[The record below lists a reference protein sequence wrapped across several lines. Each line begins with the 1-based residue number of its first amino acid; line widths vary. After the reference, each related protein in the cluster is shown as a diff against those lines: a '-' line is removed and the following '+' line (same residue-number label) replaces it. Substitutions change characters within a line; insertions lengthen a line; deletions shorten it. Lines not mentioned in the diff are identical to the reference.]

1 MKNTIILTNR
11 WRWFLIAAILVHFSV
26 ILVLGLSRYWGY
38 MSSINDLGQF
48 DQTVW
53 GGLHGQPFLNTIL
66 FNQQVNYL
74 GARFSPVLILFV
86 PLYAIIPSATW
97 LTLAQAI
104 ALSLAAWPIFLLASR
119 VCLSEK
125 AGLLWAVAYLVNPF
139 LLNAAAWD
147 FHPMTLA
154 VPFVAI
160 SMLAVETK
168 RPYLLFASTFVI
180 LLCKEHFGVM
190 AVGFGILWYIRNK
203 SWKPALGL
211 TLIGIMH
218 SLIVLYVIMPAL
230 SPTGEHVMLS
240 QGLGQVSRYSW
251 LGGSMKEVFQAL
263 LFHPITVAKVVL
275 LEFGGAKYLLVLM
288 IFFLGFPLAAPE
300 FLLPGLADL
309 AANMLSANPMPR
321 GLFAYH
327 SVTLIPLLITA
338 AIYGVKRLSLWQNRY
353 TLTEMA
359 GLAVIASFVGGYVFA
374 PLPLPGARN
383 FWAPAHF
390 LSRPDPRVQMIRSL
404 VGDNASVSAQAN
416 VGSHFSQRHE
426 IYRYPNMV
434 GQVDAI
440 ILRLESP
447 TTNINNLPD
456 QIKNNRKYLTGSLDS
471 HLQMDR
477 TEYIASIRTLL
488 SDNKYGVLLW
498 DDPWLVLA
506 QGASSHG
513 LEQKIEQKLNRLQK
527 EWKIDGKALVDAENA
542 VLGQKM
548 PFLNGR

>member
-1 MKNTIILTNR
+1 
-11 WRWFLIAAILVHFSV
+11 
-26 ILVLGLSRYWGY
+26 
-38 MSSINDLGQF
+38 
-48 DQTVW
+48 
-53 GGLHGQPFLNTIL
+53 
-66 FNQQVNYL
+66 
-74 GARFSPVLILFV
+74 
-86 PLYAIIPSATW
+86 
-97 LTLAQAI
+97 
-104 ALSLAAWPIFLLASR
+104 
-119 VCLSEK
+119 
-125 AGLLWAVAYLVNPF
+125 
-139 LLNAAAWD
+139 
-147 FHPMTLA
+147 MTLA

-168 RPYLLFASTFVI
+168 KPYLLFASTFFI

-211 TLIGIMH
+211 MLIGIMH
-218 SLIVLYVIMPAL
+218 SFIVLSIIMPAL

-251 LGGSMKEVFQAL
+251 LGGSMKEVCQAL

-275 LEFGGAKYLLVLM
+275 LELGGAKYLLVLM

-321 GLFAYH
+321 SPFAYH
-327 SVTLIPLLITA
+327 SVTLIPLLATA
-338 AIYGVKRLSLWQNRY
+338 AIYGVKRLSLWQSRY
-353 TLTEMA
+353 TITEMA
-359 GLAVIASFVGGYVFA
+359 SLAVIVSFLGGYLLA

-404 VGDNASVSAQAN
+404 VGENASVSAQAN
-416 VGSHFSQRHE
+416 VGSHFSQRHK
-426 IYRYPNMV
+426 IYRYPNMA

-456 QIKNNRKYLTGSLDS
+456 QIKNKRKYLIGSLDS

-477 TEYIASIRTLL
+477 TEYIASIKSLL

-506 QGASSHG
+506 QGASGHG
-513 LEQKIEQKLNRLQK
+513 LEQKLEQKLNRLQK
-527 EWKIDGKALVDAENA
+527 EWKIDSKALVDAENA

-548 PFLNGR
+548 PFLNVR

>member
-1 MKNTIILTNR
+1 MQNIITTTNR

-26 ILVLGLSRYWGY
+26 ILILGLSRYWGY

-97 LTLAQAI
+97 LTLAQAL
-104 ALSLAAWPIFLLASR
+104 ALSLAAWPIFLLASQ

-168 RPYLLFASTFVI
+168 RPYLLFACTFFI

-211 TLIGIMH
+211 VLIGIMH
-218 SLIVLYVIMPAL
+218 SFIVLGIVTPAL
-230 SPTGEHVMLS
+230 SPTGHHFMLA
-240 QGLGQVSRYSW
+240 GRYSW
-251 LGGSMKEVFQAL
+251 LGHSMGEIIGRLFTDPFSIIKVVIIDFKGIAYL
-263 LFHPITVAKVVL
+263 LFL
-275 LEFGGAKYLLVLM
+275 LA
-288 IFFLGFPLAAPE
+288 FFCGFPLLAPA

-309 AANMLSANPMPR
+309 AANMLSAVSMPR
-321 GLFAYH
+321 SPFAYH
-327 SVTLIPLLITA
+327 SVTLIPILTTA
-338 AIYGVKRLSLWQNRY
+338 AIYGVKRLSLWQSRY
-353 TLTEMA
+353 TLTQLT

-374 PLPLPGARN
+374 PLPLPGAYN

-404 VGDNASVSAQAN
+404 VGENASVSAQAN
-416 VGSHFSQRHE
+416 VGSHFSQRYE

-447 TTNINNLPD
+447 TRNINNLPD
-456 QIKNNRKYLTGSLDS
+456 QLTENRSYYLQMLDS

-477 TEYIASIRTLL
+477 TEYITSIRSLL
-488 SDNKYGVLLW
+488 SENKYGVLLW
-498 DDPWLVLA
+498 DDPWLVLS

-513 LEQKIEQKLNRLQK
+513 LKQKLEQKLNRLQK
-527 EWKIDGKALVDAENA
+527 EWKIEFKGKQSINLTTKSEDRKEN
-542 VLGQKM
+542 
-548 PFLNGR
+548 

>member
-1 MKNTIILTNR
+1 MISMSKTHIR
-11 WRWFLIAAILVHFSV
+11 WCVGIAILAHFSI

-38 MSSINDLGQF
+38 MSSINDIGQY
-48 DQTVW
+48 DQAVW
-53 GGLHGQPFLNTIL
+53 GVLHGEPFLNTIG
-66 FNQQVNYL
+66 FNQQTNWL
-74 GARFSPVLILFV
+74 GSHFNPILILFT

-97 LTLAQAI
+97 LTIAQAL

-125 AGLLWAVAYLVNPF
+125 AGLLWALAYLLNPF

-160 SMLAVETK
+160 SMLAIETK

-203 SWKPALGL
+203 SWKPALAL
-211 TLIGIMH
+211 MLIGIMH
-218 SLIVLYVIMPAL
+218 SLIVLGVIMPAL
-230 SPTGEHVMLS
+230 SPTGDHPMLE
-240 QGLGQVSRYSW
+240 SRYSW
-251 LGGSMKEVFQAL
+251 LGHSMGEIIGR
-263 LFHPITVAKVVL
+263 LFTDPFSIIKVVMIDYKGIIYILFL
-275 LEFGGAKYLLVLM
+275 LA
-288 IFFLGFPLAAPE
+288 FFCGFPLLAPE

-309 AANMLSANPMPR
+309 AANMLSAVSMPR
-321 GLFAYH
+321 SLIGYH
-327 SVTLIPLLITA
+327 SVTLIPILTTA
-338 AIYGVKRLSLWQNRY
+338 AIYGVKRLSLWQARY
-353 TLTEMA
+353 TMTEIA
-359 GLAVIASFVGGYVFA
+359 GLAVIAIFVGGYVFA
-374 PLPLPGARN
+374 PLPLPGAYN

-404 VGDNASVSAQAN
+404 VGDNASVSVQAN

-447 TTNINNLPD
+447 TKNINNLPVELME
-456 QIKNNRKYLTGSLDS
+456 NRRHYLQMLDS
-471 HLQMDR
+471 HLKMDR

-488 SDNKYGVLLW
+488 SENKYGVLLW
-498 DDPWLVLA
+498 DDPWLVLS

-513 LEQKIEQKLNRLQK
+513 LKQKLEQKLNRLQK
-527 EWKIDGKALVDAENA
+527 EWKIEFKGKQSINLTIGWTKTQNT
-542 VLGQKM
+542 
-548 PFLNGR
+548 

>member
-1 MKNTIILTNR
+1 M
-11 WRWFLIAAILVHFSV
+11 HFS
-26 ILVLGLSRYWGY
+26 IIFVLGLSRYWGY
-38 MSSINDLGQF
+38 MSSINDLGQY
-48 DQTVW
+48 DQAVW
-53 GGLHGQPFLNTIL
+53 GVLHGEPFLNTIG
-66 FNQQVNYL
+66 FNQQTNWL
-74 GARFSPVLILFV
+74 GSHFNPILILFT

-160 SMLAVETK
+160 SLLAVETK
-168 RPYLLFASTFVI
+168 KPYLLFASICVI

-203 SWKPALGL
+203 SWKPALAL
-211 TLIGIMH
+211 MLIGIMH
-218 SLIVLYVIMPAL
+218 SLIVLGVIMPAL
-230 SPTGEHVMLS
+230 SPTGDHPMLE
-240 QGLGQVSRYSW
+240 SRYSW
-251 LGGSMKEVFQAL
+251 LGHSMGEIIGR
-263 LFHPITVAKVVL
+263 LFTDSFSIIKVVMIDYKGMAYIVL
-275 LEFGGAKYLLVLM
+275 LLA
-288 IFFLGFPLAAPE
+288 ISCGFPVLAPE

-309 AANMLSANPMPR
+309 AANMLSAVSMPR
-321 GLFAYH
+321 SLFAYH
-327 SVTLIPLLITA
+327 SVTLIPLLIIA
-338 AIYGVKRLSLWQNRY
+338 AIYGVKRLSVRQTRY
-353 TLTEMA
+353 TMTEMA
-359 GLAVIASFVGGYVFA
+359 NLAAIISFVGGYVFA
-374 PLPLPGARN
+374 PLPLPGTYN

-390 LSRPDPRVQMIRSL
+390 PSRPDPRVQMIRSL

-447 TTNINNLPD
+447 TKNINNLAMELME
-456 QIKNNRKYLTGSLDS
+456 NRRYYLQMLDS
-471 HLQMDR
+471 HLKMDR

-506 QGASSHG
+506 HGTANHG
-513 LEQKIEQKLNRLQK
+513 LKQKIEQKLNRLEK
-527 EWKIDGKALVDAENA
+527 EWKIDSKE
-542 VLGQKM
+542 Q
-548 PFLNGR
+548 

>member
-1 MKNTIILTNR
+1 MNLSYPNILKVKMITSKNR
-11 WRWFLIAAILVHFSV
+11 WRWLLVIVILVHFAV
-26 ILVLGLSRYWGY
+26 ILMLGLSRYWGY

-48 DQTVW
+48 DQAIW
-53 GGLHGQPFLNTIL
+53 GGLHGEPFLNTSH
-66 FNQQVNYL
+66 FNQQINWL
-74 GARFSPVLILFV
+74 GFHFHPVLFLFT

-97 LTLAQAI
+97 LTIAQAL

-119 VCLSEK
+119 VCLSER
-125 AGLLWAVAYLVNPF
+125 AGLLWAVAYLLNPF

-147 FHPMTLA
+147 FHPITLT

-160 SMLAVETK
+160 SMLAIETK
-168 RPYLLFASTFVI
+168 RPYLLFASICVI

-211 TLIGIMH
+211 ILIGIMH
-218 SLIVLYVIMPAL
+218 SLIVLGVIMPAL
-230 SPTGEHVMLS
+230 SPTGNHPMLA
-240 QGLGQVSRYSW
+240 GRYSW
-251 LGGSMKEVFQAL
+251 LGHSMGEIIGRLFTDPFSIIKVIMIDYKGIIYILFL
-263 LFHPITVAKVVL
+263 LA
-275 LEFGGAKYLLVLM
+275 
-288 IFFLGFPLAAPE
+288 FFCGFPLLAPA

-309 AANMLSANPMPR
+309 AANMLSAVSMPR
-321 GLFAYH
+321 SLVGYH
-327 SVTLIPLLITA
+327 SVTLIPLLATA
-338 AIYGVKRLSLWQNRY
+338 AIYGVKRLSLWQTRY
-353 TLTEMA
+353 TLTQLT

-374 PLPLPGARN
+374 PLPLPGAYN

-404 VGDNASVSAQAN
+404 VGDNASVSGQAN

-447 TTNINNLPD
+447 TKNINNLPAELME
-456 QIKNNRKYLTGSLDS
+456 NRRYYLQMLDS
-471 HLQMDR
+471 HLNMDR
-477 TEYIASIRTLL
+477 TEYIASIRSLL

-513 LEQKIEQKLNRLQK
+513 LEQKLEQKLNRLQK
-527 EWKIDGKALVDAENA
+527 EWKITQSKY
-542 VLGQKM
+542 
-548 PFLNGR
+548 

>member
-26 ILVLGLSRYWGY
+26 ILMLGLSRYWGY

-74 GARFSPVLILFV
+74 GARFSPLLILFV

-97 LTLAQAI
+97 LTIAQAI

-119 VCLSEK
+119 VSLSEK
-125 AGLLWAVAYLVNPF
+125 VGLLWAVAYLLNPF

-160 SMLAVETK
+160 SLLAVETK
-168 RPYLLFASTFVI
+168 KPYLLFASICVI

-203 SWKPALGL
+203 SWKPALAL
-211 TLIGIMH
+211 MLIGIMH
-218 SLIVLYVIMPAL
+218 SLIVLGVIMPAL
-230 SPTGEHVMLS
+230 SPTGDHPMLE
-240 QGLGQVSRYSW
+240 SRYSW
-251 LGGSMKEVFQAL
+251 LGHSMGEIIGR
-263 LFHPITVAKVVL
+263 LFTDPFSIIKVVMIDYKGIAYILFL
-275 LEFGGAKYLLVLM
+275 LA
-288 IFFLGFPLAAPE
+288 FFCGFPLLGPE

-321 GLFAYH
+321 SPFAYH
-327 SVTLIPLLITA
+327 SVTLIPILTTA
-338 AIYGVKRLSLWQNRY
+338 AIYGVKRLSLWQSRY
-353 TLTEMA
+353 TLTGLA
-359 GLAVIASFVGGYVFA
+359 GFAVIASFVGGYVFA
-374 PLPLPGARN
+374 PLPLPGAHN

-447 TTNINNLPD
+447 TKNINNLSVELM
-456 QIKNNRKYLTGSLDS
+456 QYRRYILQMLDS

-477 TEYIASIRTLL
+477 TEYITSIKSLL
-488 SDNKYGVLLW
+488 FDNKYGVLLW

-513 LEQKIEQKLNRLQK
+513 LEQKLEQKLNRLQK

-548 PFLNGR
+548 PFLNVR

>member
-1 MKNTIILTNR
+1 MTSTNR
-11 WRWFLIAAILVHFSV
+11 WRWLLVIAILVHFAV
-26 ILVLGLSRYWGY
+26 ILLLGLTRYWGY
-38 MSSINDLGQF
+38 MSSINDLGVF
-48 DQTVW
+48 DQAVW
-53 GGLHGQPFLNTIL
+53 GVLNGESLLNTSQFNRQINWLGFHFHPVVFL
-66 FNQQVNYL
+66 FTP
-74 GARFSPVLILFV
+74 F
-86 PLYAIIPSATW
+86 YAIIPSATW

-125 AGLLWAVAYLVNPF
+125 AGLLWAVAYLLNPF

-168 RPYLLFASTFVI
+168 RPYLLFASTFFI

-203 SWKPALGL
+203 SWKPALAL
-211 TLIGIMH
+211 MLIGIMH
-218 SLIVLYVIMPAL
+218 SLIVLGVIMPAL
-230 SPTGEHVMLS
+230 SPTGDHPMLAD
-240 QGLGQVSRYSW
+240 RYSW
-251 LGGSMKEVFQAL
+251 LGHSMGEIIGR
-263 LFHPITVAKVVL
+263 LFTDPFSIIKVVMIDFKGIIYILFL
-275 LEFGGAKYLLVLM
+275 LA
-288 IFFLGFPLAAPE
+288 FFCGFPLLAPA
-300 FLLPGLADL
+300 FLLPGFADL
-309 AANMLSANPMPR
+309 AANMLSAVSMPR
-321 GLFAYH
+321 SLIGYH
-327 SVTLIPLLITA
+327 SVTLIPILTTA
-338 AIYGVKRLSLWQNRY
+338 AIYGVKRLSAHQARY
-353 TLTEMA
+353 TMTEIA
-359 GLAVIASFVGGYVFA
+359 GLAVIAILVGGYVFA
-374 PLPLPGARN
+374 PLPLPGAYN

-390 LSRPDPRVQMIRSL
+390 PSRPDPRVQMIRSL
-404 VGDNASVSAQAN
+404 VGDNASVSVQAN

-426 IYRYPNMV
+426 IYSYPNMV

-447 TTNINNLPD
+447 TKNINNLPVELME
-456 QIKNNRKYLTGSLDS
+456 NRRYYLQMLDS
-471 HLQMDR
+471 HLNMDR

-506 QGASSHG
+506 KDASSHG
-513 LEQKIEQKLNRLQK
+513 LEQKIEQKLNKLQK
-527 EWKIDGKALVDAENA
+527 EWKIDSKALADADAKNA

-548 PFLNGR
+548 PSLNGR

>member
-1 MKNTIILTNR
+1 MKNIITTTNR

-53 GGLHGQPFLNTIL
+53 GGLHGHPFLNTIL

-74 GARFSPVLILFV
+74 GARFSPILILFV
-86 PLYAIIPSATW
+86 PLYAIISSATW
-97 LTLAQAI
+97 LTIAQAL

-125 AGLLWAVAYLVNPF
+125 VGLLWAVAYLLNPF

-160 SMLAVETK
+160 SMLAIETK
-168 RPYLLFASTFVI
+168 RPYLLFVCTFFI
-180 LLCKEHFGVM
+180 LSCKEHFGVM

-203 SWKPALGL
+203 SWKPAFGL
-211 TLIGIMH
+211 MLIGIMH
-218 SLIVLYVIMPAL
+218 SFIVLGVITPAL
-230 SPTGEHVMLS
+230 SPTGDHPMLA
-240 QGLGQVSRYSW
+240 GRYSW
-251 LGGSMKEVFQAL
+251 LGHSMGEIIGR
-263 LFHPITVAKVVL
+263 LFTDPFSIIKVVMIDYKGIKYILFL
-275 LEFGGAKYLLVLM
+275 LA
-288 IFFLGFPLAAPE
+288 FFCCFPLLAPE

-309 AANMLSANPMPR
+309 AANMLSSVNMPR
-321 GLFAYH
+321 SLFAYH
-327 SVTLIPLLITA
+327 SVTLIPILMTA
-338 AIYGVKRLSLWQNRY
+338 AIYGVKRLSLWQSRY
-353 TLTEMA
+353 TLTGLA
-359 GLAVIASFVGGYVFA
+359 GLAVIVSFLGGYVFA
-374 PLPLPGARN
+374 PLPLPGAYN

-416 VGSHFSQRHE
+416 VGSHFSQRLE

-447 TTNINNLPD
+447 TKNINNLPD
-456 QIKNNRKYLTGSLDS
+456 QSTEKRRYYLRMLDS

-477 TEYIASIRTLL
+477 TEYISSIRSLL
-488 SDNKYGVLLW
+488 SYNKYGVLLW

-506 QGASSHG
+506 QGATSPG
-513 LEQKIEQKLNRLQK
+513 LEQKLEQKLNRLQK
-527 EWKIDGKALVDAENA
+527 EWKIDSKALVDAENA

-548 PFLNGR
+548 PFLNIR

>member
-1 MKNTIILTNR
+1 MKNIMTSTNPWRWLLVIAILIHFAIIL
-11 WRWFLIAAILVHFSV
+11 L
-26 ILVLGLSRYWGY
+26 LGLSRHWDY
-38 MSSINDLGQF
+38 MSSINDLGVF
-48 DQTVW
+48 DQAVW
-53 GGLHGQPFLNTIL
+53 GVLNGESLLNTSL
-66 FNQQVNYL
+66 FNRQINWL
-74 GARFSPVLILFV
+74 GFHFHPVVFLFT

-97 LTLAQAI
+97 LTIAQAL

-125 AGLLWAVAYLVNPF
+125 AGLLWALAYLLNPF

-160 SMLAVETK
+160 SMLAIETK
-168 RPYLLFASTFVI
+168 RPYLLFACTFFI
-180 LLCKEHFGVM
+180 LSCKEHFGVM
-190 AVGFGILWYIRNK
+190 AVGFGLLWYIRNK

-218 SLIVLYVIMPAL
+218 SLIVLCVIMPAL
-230 SPTGEHVMLS
+230 SPTGDHPMLAN
-240 QGLGQVSRYSW
+240 RYSW
-251 LGGSMKEVFQAL
+251 LGHSMSEIIGR
-263 LFHPITVAKVVL
+263 LFTDPFSIIKVVMIDFKGIAYILFL
-275 LEFGGAKYLLVLM
+275 LA
-288 IFFLGFPLAAPE
+288 FFCGFPLLAPA

-321 GLFAYH
+321 SPFAYH

-338 AIYGVKRLSLWQNRY
+338 AIYGVKRLSLWQSRY
-353 TLTEMA
+353 TMTEIA
-359 GLAVIASFVGGYVFA
+359 GLAVMASLIGGYVLA

-383 FWAPAHF
+383 FWSPAHF
-390 LSRPDPRVQMIRSL
+390 LSLPDPRVQMIRSL
-404 VGDNASVSAQAN
+404 VGENASVSAQAN

-447 TTNINNLPD
+447 TTNINNLPMELME
-456 QIKNNRKYLTGSLDS
+456 NRRDYLQMLDS

-477 TEYIASIRTLL
+477 TEYIASIRSLL
-488 SDNKYGVLLW
+488 SENKYGVLLW

-513 LEQKIEQKLNRLQK
+513 LEQKLEQKLNRLQK

-548 PFLNGR
+548 PFLNVR

>member
-1 MKNTIILTNR
+1 MIAISKTHIR
-11 WRWFLIAAILVHFSV
+11 WWVGIAILAHFSI

-38 MSSINDLGQF
+38 MSSINDIGQY
-48 DQTVW
+48 DQAVW
-53 GGLHGQPFLNTIL
+53 GVLHGEPFLNTIGV
-66 FNQQVNYL
+66 NQQTNWL
-74 GARFSPVLILFV
+74 GSHFNPILILFT

-119 VCLSEK
+119 VSLSEK
-125 AGLLWAVAYLVNPF
+125 AGLLWAVAYLLNPF

-160 SMLAVETK
+160 SMLAIETK
-168 RPYLLFASTFVI
+168 RPYLLFACTFFI

-211 TLIGIMH
+211 VLIGIMH
-218 SLIVLYVIMPAL
+218 SFIVLGVIMPAL
-230 SPTGEHVMLS
+230 SPTGDHPMLA
-240 QGLGQVSRYSW
+240 GRYSW
-251 LGGSMKEVFQAL
+251 LGHSIGKIIGR
-263 LFHPITVAKVVL
+263 LFTDPFSIIKVVMIDFKGIAYIVL
-275 LEFGGAKYLLVLM
+275 LLA
-288 IFFLGFPLAAPE
+288 ISCGFPVLAPE

-309 AANMLSANPMPR
+309 MVNMLSAVSMPR
-321 GLFAYH
+321 SLFAYH
-327 SVTLIPLLITA
+327 SVTLIPILTTA
-338 AIYGVKRLSLWQNRY
+338 AIYGVKRLSLWQSRY
-353 TLTEMA
+353 TLTEIA

-374 PLPLPGARN
+374 PLPLPGAYN

-390 LSRPDPRVQMIRSL
+390 LSRPDPRIQTIRSL
-404 VGDNASVSAQAN
+404 VGENASVSAQAN

-456 QIKNNRKYLTGSLDS
+456 QIKNNRKYLIGSLDS

-477 TEYIASIRTLL
+477 TEYIASIRSLL

-513 LEQKIEQKLNRLQK
+513 LEQKLEQKLNRLQK
-527 EWKIDGKALVDAENA
+527 EWKIDGKV
-542 VLGQKM
+542 Q
-548 PFLNGR
+548 

>member
-1 MKNTIILTNR
+1 MTSTNR
-11 WRWFLIAAILVHFSV
+11 WGWLLVIAILIHFV
-26 ILVLGLSRYWGY
+26 IILLLGLSRYWGY
-38 MSSINDLGQF
+38 MSSIYDLGVF
-48 DQTVW
+48 DQAVW
-53 GGLHGQPFLNTIL
+53 GALNGESLLNTSL
-66 FNQQVNYL
+66 FNRQINWL
-74 GARFSPVLILFV
+74 SFHFHPVVFLFT

-97 LTLAQAI
+97 LTIAQAL

-119 VCLSEK
+119 VCLSKK
-125 AGLLWAVAYLVNPF
+125 AGLLWAIAYLLNPF

-160 SMLAVETK
+160 SMLAIETK
-168 RPYLLFASTFVI
+168 RPSLLFACTFFI
-180 LLCKEHFGVM
+180 LLCKEHLGVM

-203 SWKPALGL
+203 SWMPALGL
-211 TLIGIMH
+211 VLIGIMH
-218 SLIVLYVIMPAL
+218 SFIVLSIIMPAL

-275 LEFGGAKYLLVLM
+275 LELGGAKYLLVLM
-288 IFFLGFPLAAPE
+288 IFLGGFPLAAPE

-321 GLFAYH
+321 DLFAYH

-338 AIYGVKRLSLWQNRY
+338 AIYGVKRLSLWQSRY
-353 TLTEMA
+353 TMTEMA
-359 GLAVIASFVGGYVFA
+359 SLAVIASFVGGYLLA

-390 LSRPDPRVQMIRSL
+390 PSRPDPRVQMIRSL

-447 TTNINNLPD
+447 TKNINNLPD
-456 QIKNNRKYLTGSLDS
+456 QLTEYRRYNLQMLDS

-477 TEYIASIRTLL
+477 TEYIASIRSLL

-506 QGASSHG
+506 QGASGHG
-513 LEQKIEQKLNRLQK
+513 LEQKLEQKLNRLQK
-527 EWKIDGKALVDAENA
+527 EWKIEFKGNQSINLTTQSE
-542 VLGQKM
+542 
-548 PFLNGR
+548 

>member
-1 MKNTIILTNR
+1 MKNIMTSTNR
-11 WRWFLIAAILVHFSV
+11 WCWLLVIAILIHFAV
-26 ILVLGLSRYWGY
+26 ILLLGLSRHWDY
-38 MSSINDLGQF
+38 MSSINDLGVF
-48 DQTVW
+48 DQAVW
-53 GGLHGQPFLNTIL
+53 GVLNGESLLNTSL
-66 FNQQVNYL
+66 FNRQINWL
-74 GARFSPVLILFV
+74 GFHFHPVVFLFT
-86 PLYAIIPSATW
+86 PLYAIIPSVMW
-97 LTLAQAI
+97 LTIAQAL
-104 ALSLAAWPIFLLASR
+104 ALSLAAWPIFLLANR

-125 AGLLWAVAYLVNPF
+125 AGLLWAIAYLLNPF

-168 RPYLLFASTFVI
+168 RPYLLFASMFFI

-190 AVGFGILWYIRNK
+190 VAIFGLLWYIRNK

-211 TLIGIMH
+211 MLIGILH
-218 SLIVLYVIMPAL
+218 SFMVFGVIMPAL
-230 SPTGEHVMLS
+230 SPTGDHPMLAD
-240 QGLGQVSRYSW
+240 RYSW
-251 LGGSMKEVFQAL
+251 LGHSMGEIIGR
-263 LFHPITVAKVVL
+263 LFTDPFSIIKVVMIDFKGIIYILFL
-275 LEFGGAKYLLVLM
+275 LA
-288 IFFLGFPLAAPE
+288 FFCGFPLLAPA

-321 GLFAYH
+321 SLFAYH

-338 AIYGVKRLSLWQNRY
+338 AIYGVRRLSLWQSRY
-353 TLTEMA
+353 TLTQLT
-359 GLAVIASFVGGYVFA
+359 GLAVILSFVGGYLLA
-374 PLPLPGARN
+374 PLPLPRARN

-390 LSRPDPRVQMIRSL
+390 LSRPDPRIQTIRSL
-404 VGDNASVSAQAN
+404 VGENASVSAQAN

-440 ILRLESP
+440 ILRIKSP

-477 TEYIASIRTLL
+477 TEYIASIRSLL

-506 QGASSHG
+506 HGTANHG
-513 LEQKIEQKLNRLQK
+513 LKQKIEQKLNRLEK
-527 EWKIDGKALVDAENA
+527 EWKIRTTQLEY
-542 VLGQKM
+542 
-548 PFLNGR
+548 

>member
-1 MKNTIILTNR
+1 VEIITSTNR
-11 WRWFLIAAILVHFSV
+11 WRWLLVIAILVHFSV
-26 ILVLGLSRYWGY
+26 ILLLGLSRHWGY
-38 MSSINDLGQF
+38 MSSIYDLGVF
-48 DQTVW
+48 DQAVW
-53 GGLHGQPFLNTIL
+53 GALNGESLLNTSL
-66 FNQQVNYL
+66 FNRQINWL
-74 GARFSPVLILFV
+74 SFHFHPVVFLFT
-86 PLYAIIPSATW
+86 PFYAIIPSATW
-97 LTLAQAI
+97 LTIAQAL

-119 VCLSEK
+119 VCSSKK
-125 AGLLWAVAYLVNPF
+125 AGLLWAIAYLLNPF

-168 RPYLLFASTFVI
+168 KPYLLFASTFFI

-211 TLIGIMH
+211 MLIGIMH
-218 SLIVLYVIMPAL
+218 SFIVLSIIMPAL

-240 QGLGQVSRYSW
+240 QCLGQVSRYSW
-251 LGGSMKEVFQAL
+251 LGGSMKEVCQAL

-275 LEFGGAKYLLVLM
+275 LELGGAKYLLVLM

-321 GLFAYH
+321 SPFAYH
-327 SVTLIPLLITA
+327 SVTLIPLLATA
-338 AIYGVKRLSLWQNRY
+338 AIYGVKRLSLWQSRY
-353 TLTEMA
+353 TITEMA
-359 GLAVIASFVGGYVFA
+359 SLAVIVSFLGGYLLA

-404 VGDNASVSAQAN
+404 VGENASVSAQAN
-416 VGSHFSQRHE
+416 VGSYFSQRHK
-426 IYRYPNMV
+426 IYCYPNMA

-456 QIKNNRKYLTGSLDS
+456 QIKNKRKYLIGSLDS

-477 TEYIASIRTLL
+477 TEYIASIKSLL

-506 QGASSHG
+506 QGASGHG
-513 LEQKIEQKLNRLQK
+513 LEQKLEQKLNRLQK
-527 EWKIDGKALVDAENA
+527 EWKIDSKALVDAENA

-548 PFLNGR
+548 PFLNVR